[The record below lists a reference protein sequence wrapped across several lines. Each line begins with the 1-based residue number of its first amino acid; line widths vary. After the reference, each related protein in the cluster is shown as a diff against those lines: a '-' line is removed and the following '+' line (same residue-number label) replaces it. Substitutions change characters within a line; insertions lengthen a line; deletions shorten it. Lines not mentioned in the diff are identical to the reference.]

1 MFPDFLSAAEEAMQA
16 FFPFQW
22 PIRISNESLCELVQ
36 ALPRNHAH
44 YGAAKLTE
52 TFFHEKGEERMKAEL
67 GIKKRE
73 AMSQRIRGVLALK
86 KLEG

>member
-1 MFPDFLSAAEEAMQA
+1 MFPDFLSAPEEAMQA

-36 ALPRNHAH
+36 APPRNHAH

-52 TFFHEKGEERMKAEL
+52 TFFNEKSEERMKD
-67 GIKKRE
+67 
-73 AMSQRIRGVLALK
+73 
-86 KLEG
+86 EGKIMKGNRQKG

>member
-1 MFPDFLSAAEEAMQA
+1 MFPDFLSAPEETMQA

-52 TFFHEKGEERMKAEL
+52 TFFNEKGFAPKAQEELRRKTCDE
-67 GIKKRE
+67 
-73 AMSQRIRGVLALK
+73 QRN
-86 KLEG
+86 